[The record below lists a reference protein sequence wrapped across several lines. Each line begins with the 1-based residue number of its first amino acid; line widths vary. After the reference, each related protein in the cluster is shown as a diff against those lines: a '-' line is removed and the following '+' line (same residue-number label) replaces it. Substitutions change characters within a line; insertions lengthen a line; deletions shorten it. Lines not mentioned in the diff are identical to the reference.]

1 MLFIVKVDATT
12 HPSERSEKLFK
23 IQLTIQGM
31 DARKS
36 HHGLGEETSQ
46 SHAGAAQLSGLC
58 MALQRG
64 SYCEGEDSSLELNVM
79 DRIWRCQQTLRCWKS
94 PQEGDMSLGTLLDPP
109 VRELQAGR
117 TLS

>member
-1 MLFIVKVDATT
+1 
-12 HPSERSEKLFK
+12 
-23 IQLTIQGM
+23 M